1 MQSEDQERILTE
13 LESRV
18 CERHIARSVAGGPR
32 VQDVLEESLYCER
45 RRLKDDG
52 GKSPAHEHDT
62 TFWDQV
68 QRRLRH
74 ASDRDLRL
82 LLRRTIRHYGE
93 EIAGNFDPRVYK
105 VATRILP
112 SGLSVLMNA
121 MSPKRLLTRLP
132 DLPSIDESIIIQGET
147 ETVRRLHE
155 QGTILLVPTH
165 VSNLDSMVVG
175 YALYKLGL
183 PPFVYGAGLNL
194 FTNPL
199 LSFFM
204 HNLGAYT
211 VDRKK
216 SDPLYKQVLKH
227 YATLTLEFGYDNIF
241 FPGGT
246 RSRSGA
252 IERRLKYGLLGAGLQ
267 AYINNLKHD
276 KPQPKMF
283 IVPMTLS
290 FDLVLEAETLIDDFL
305 KEVGKARY
313 IIDDDEFAQ
322 PKRVFEFVSKLVGL
336 NSKLH
341 VTLSPACDVFGNPVD
356 ASGNSYDPCG
366 RVIDTDRYVL
376 KNGEPTPVADRDAEY
391 TKEVGEHIMRSY
403 AQDNVLSCTHV
414 VARALFGLLLD
425 RNPRM
430 DVLRVLRTGGLD
442 DDLELAEV
450 YRKTDRLLAELK
462 DRAASGHL
470 RLAEGLSKSA
480 EDVVADA
487 LALYSTYH
495 SRPAAQR
502 KGDRVVPID
511 RPLLLYYQNRV
522 EGYGLPGR
530 PALTADHR
538 SLATGGR
545 PSSRAI

>member
-1 MQSEDQERILTE
+1 MRSEDQERILTE

-18 CERHIARSVAGGPR
+18 CERLADPADGGGR

-45 RRLKDDG
+45 RRLKEDG
-52 GKSPAHEHDT
+52 GRSPAHEGDAA
-62 TFWDQV
+62 FWDDI
-68 QRRLRH
+68 QRGLRH
-74 ASDRDLRL
+74 ASQRDLRM
-82 LLRRTIRHYGE
+82 LLRRAIRHYGE

-105 VATRILP
+105 VATRLLP
-112 SGLSVLMNA
+112 PGLSVLMNA
-121 MSPKRLLTRLP
+121 MSPKRLFTRLP
-132 DLPSIDESIIIQGET
+132 ELPSIDESIIVQGET
-147 ETVRRLHE
+147 EQVRRLHE
-155 QGTILLVPTH
+155 RGTVILVPTH
-165 VSNLDSMVVG
+165 VSNLDSIVVG
-175 YALYKLGL
+175 YALYKIGL
-183 PPFVYGAGLNL
+183 PPFIYGAGLNL

-216 SDPLYKQVLKH
+216 TDPLYKDVLKH

-252 IERRLKYGLLGAGLQ
+252 IERKLKYGLLGTGVQ
-267 AYINNLKHD
+267 AYINNLKRQR
-276 KPQPKMF
+276 PQPNLYV
-283 IVPMTLS
+283 VPMTLS

-341 VTLSPACDVFGNPVD
+341 VTLSAACDLFGNPVD
-356 ASGNSYDPCG
+356 DSGESLDPCG
-366 RVIDTDRYVL
+366 RAIEPHRYVL
-376 KNGEPTPVADRDAEY
+376 RQGEPQPVADRDTEY
-391 TKEVGEHIMRSY
+391 TREVGQHIMASY
-403 AQDNVLSCTHV
+403 AKDNVISSTHV

-430 DVLRVLRTGGLD
+430 DVLRVLRTGGRD
-442 DDLELAEV
+442 DDLELADV
-450 YRKTDRLLAELK
+450 YRATERLLSALKGRAEQ
-462 DRAASGHL
+462 GQL
-470 RLAEGLSKSA
+470 RLADSVRRPA
-480 EDVVADA
+480 EDVVTEA

-495 SRPAAQR
+495 TRPAARR
-502 KGDRVVPID
+502 KGDRVVASD
-511 RPLLLYYQNRV
+511 RTLLLYYQNRL
-522 EGYGLPGR
+522 EGYDLPGR
-530 PALTADHR
+530 PALTSDHR
-538 SLATGGR
+538 SLAKR
-545 PSSRAI
+545 PTS

>member
-1 MQSEDQERILTE
+1 MRTEDQERILTE

-18 CERHIARSVAGGPR
+18 CEQQGKIAEQGGPSL
-32 VQDVLEESLYCER
+32 QEVLEESLYRER
-45 RRLKDDG
+45 RRLREDG
-52 GKSPAHEHDT
+52 GKSPAHEGDSS
-62 TFWDQV
+62 FWDQI
-68 QRRLRH
+68 QRSLRH
-74 ASDRDLRL
+74 ASDRDQRM
-82 LLRRTIRHYGE
+82 LLRRAIRHYGE

-105 VATRILP
+105 VATRLLP
-112 SGLSVLMNA
+112 PGLSVLMNA

-132 DLPSIDESIIIQGET
+132 GLPSIDESIIVDGET
-147 ETVRRLHE
+147 EQTRRLHE
-155 QGTILLVPTH
+155 RGTVILVPTH
-165 VSNLDSMVVG
+165 VSNLDSIVVG
-175 YALYKLGL
+175 YALYRIGL
-183 PPFVYGAGLNL
+183 PPFIYGAGLNL

-216 SDPLYKQVLKH
+216 NDPLYKEVLKN

-252 IERRLKYGLLGAGLQ
+252 IERKLKYGLLGTGVQ
-267 AYINNLKHD
+267 AYINNLKRDH
-276 KPQPKMF
+276 PQPKMF
-283 IVPMTLS
+283 VVPMTLS

-341 VTLSPACDVFGNPVD
+341 VTLSSACDVFGNPVD
-356 ASGNSYDPCG
+356 ENGESLDPCG
-366 RVIDTDRYVL
+366 RTIDTGRYVL
-376 KNGEPTPVADRDAEY
+376 KNGEPAPVTDRDAEY
-391 TKEVGEHIMRSY
+391 TREVGTHIMQAYTR
-403 AQDNVLSCTHV
+403 DNVVSCTHV

-430 DVLRVLRTGGLD
+430 DVLRVLRTGGRD

-450 YRKTDRLLAELK
+450 YRATERVLSEVKT
-462 DRAASGHL
+462 RAAQGGL
-470 RLAEGLSKSA
+470 RMAATLDKPAD
-480 EDVVADA
+480 DVVSDA
-487 LALYSTYH
+487 LALFSSYH
-495 SRPAAQR
+495 TRPAAQR
-502 KGDRVVPID
+502 KGDRMVAVD
-511 RPLLLYYQNRV
+511 RTLLLYYQNRL

-530 PALTADHR
+530 RALAPDHR
-538 SLATGGR
+538 SLAK
-545 PSSRAI
+545 AQA